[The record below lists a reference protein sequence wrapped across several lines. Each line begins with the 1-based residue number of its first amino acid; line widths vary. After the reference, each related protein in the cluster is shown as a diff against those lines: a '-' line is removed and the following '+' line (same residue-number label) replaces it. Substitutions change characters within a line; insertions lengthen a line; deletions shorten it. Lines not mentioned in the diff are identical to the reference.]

1 MKSIFFQER
10 LREGSANLRAIGI
23 IELPKPLS
31 YWVAEF
37 QRIMNE
43 FTDDREEGDPL

>member
-1 MKSIFFQER
+1 MKSAFFQER
-10 LREGSANLRAIGI
+10 LREGTADLRAVGI

-31 YWVAEF
+31 YWIAEF

-43 FTDDREEGDPL
+43 FTENGAEGENS